1 MATETVPVH
10 ATPADALHGQ
20 ASETYDVLAL
30 LDALTVLGERG
41 CEQDEPNTDTVA
53 RVAHVAH
60 KTLFRITER
69 LFEIVAQLRS
79 LEVDHG

>member
-1 MATETVPVH
+1 MAEITVAVVQMD
-10 ATPADALHGQ
+10 T
-20 ASETYDVLAL
+20 T
-30 LDALTVLGERG
+30 LG
-41 CEQDEPNTDTVA
+41 EQDELNTDTVA

-69 LFEIVAQLRS
+69 LFEIVVQLRS